1 MKGDK
6 IVIKEDYYKL
16 AEAVLTIIESK
27 LEKPLII
34 TIAGES
40 GSGKSVLATT
50 LNVVLANR
58 KIPSLLIQQ
67 DDFFKLPPRSNH
79 ENRKK
84 DIHKNVGPVEVHLD
98 KLQEIVNLF
107 LSNPQPSKISKPTV
121 NYDLNIIDEETID
134 IKLINVLIIEGT
146 YTSLLDHVNVKIFMA
161 RTYKETFKD
170 RMSRGRESFDP
181 FIEKVLEI
189 EHNIIK
195 EHIKYANII
204 VGSDFTIKT
213 ER

>member
-16 AEAVLTIIESK
+16 AEDVLTIIESK
-27 LEKPLII
+27 LVKPLVV

-50 LNVVLANR
+50 LNMALANR
-58 KIPSLLIQQ
+58 KISSLLIQQ

-98 KLQEIVNLF
+98 KLQKIIDEF
-107 LSNPQPSKISKPTV
+107 LSEPQPNSISKPTV
-121 NYDLNIIDEETID
+121 NYDLNIIDQEEITINLA
-134 IKLINVLIIEGT
+134 I
-146 YTSLLDHVNVKIFMA
+146 SS
-161 RTYKETFKD
+161 YKQLF
-170 RMSRGRESFDP
+170 
-181 FIEKVLEI
+181 
-189 EHNIIK
+189 
-195 EHIKYANII
+195 
-204 VGSDFTIKT
+204 
-213 ER
+213 

>member
-16 AEAVLTIIESK
+16 AEAVLKSFESK
-27 LEKPLII
+27 LDKKLVI

-50 LNVVLANR
+50 LNMTLANR
-58 KIPSLLIQQ
+58 QIASYLIQQ

-79 ENRKK
+79 ENRLK
-84 DIHKNVGPVEVHLD
+84 DITKNVGPVEVHLD
-98 KLQEIVNLF
+98 KLQAVIEQFRLDKTDIV
-107 LSNPQPSKISKPTV
+107 KPTV
-121 NYDLNIIDEETID
+121 NYDLNIIDEE
-134 IKLINVLIIEGT
+134 KINIQLTRVLIIEGT
-146 YTSLLDHVNVKIFMA
+146 YTSLLDHVDVKIFME

-170 RMSRGRESFDP
+170 RMERGREKFDP
-181 FIEKVLEI
+181 FIEQVLEI

-195 EHIKYANII
+195 EHKKYATIL
-204 VGSDFTIKT
+204 VGSDFKIEHKN
-213 ER
+213 